1 MKKEEILN
9 RYRQEDSDE
18 GRTHINTI
26 SDSQGFYGLNFL
38 AFILMGYQIFKDLP
52 FGAVPALLFVFL
64 STGAFSRYK
73 VTQAKHF
80 LWMALLTGVICL
92 GSISWYVIQTW

>member
-1 MKKEEILN
+1 MKKEDILN
-9 RYRQEDSDE
+9 RYRQEEDDE
-18 GRTHINTI
+18 GQTRMNTI
-26 SDSQGFYGLNFL
+26 SDDQGFYAINFL

-73 VTQAKHF
+73 MTQEKLF
-80 LWMALLTGVICL
+80 LWMGLLTGLLCL
-92 GSISWYVIQTW
+92 GSLSWYVIQTW